1 MLYKF
6 MIVKLE
12 IIKVIYLRVQIQ
24 FAVQRLSFDTTN
36 QYDVNSKISFA
47 IMLGHLALINV

>member
-12 IIKVIYLRVQIQ
+12 IIKVIYLHVQIQ